1 MDKYAPGP
9 WHVMKNRAGLS
20 VMGADS
26 SVVAVLP
33 EREKGDGLRIR
44 EAYLLAT
51 APELF
56 EVCCKINSI
65 LENSFIVTP
74 EGFKINCTDI
84 KKSLIDAI
92 LRAVGCRKSQNEP

>member
-1 MDKYAPGP
+1 MEKHAPGP
-9 WHVMKNRAGLS
+9 WHIVKNGASLS
-20 VMGADS
+20 VMGADA

-33 EREKGDGLRIR
+33 QRENGDGLWIR
-44 EAYLLAT
+44 EAYLLAA

-65 LENSFIVTP
+65 LENSLIVTP

-84 KKSLIDAI
+84 KKSLIDAM
-92 LRAVGCRKSQNEP
+92 LRAIGCRKSQDEP